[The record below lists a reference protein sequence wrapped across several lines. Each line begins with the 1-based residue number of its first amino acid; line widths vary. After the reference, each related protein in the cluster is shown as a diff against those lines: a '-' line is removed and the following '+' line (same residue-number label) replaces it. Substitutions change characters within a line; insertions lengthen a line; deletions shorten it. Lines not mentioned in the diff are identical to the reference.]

1 MIAVEIVEYAD
12 DVALGNA
19 VAAAPGWLI
28 GLTRQA
34 DGTLE
39 DVLVVRGRGDATS
52 FLAVV
57 PVADVERFAAALP
70 SEVASALREAAAR
83 IRKGARQ

>member
-1 MIAVEIVEYAD
+1 MIAVEIVECAD

-19 VAAAPGWLI
+19 VAAASGWLI

-39 DVLVVRGRGDATS
+39 DALVVRGRGHATS
-52 FLAVV
+52 FTAVV

-70 SEVASALREAAAR
+70 SEVAGALREAAAR
-83 IRKGARQ
+83 IRKGGSQ